1 MKAKWIFLII
11 MAAAIVALITAC
23 NKSEDTTPGMGRLVI
38 KVTDAPFPM
47 DLIES
52 ATVTI
57 SKVEIRKVG
66 DEDPDGNPFILLTDV
81 PETFNL
87 LELRNGVVAELL
99 DMEIPAGE
107 YDMIRLYV
115 TDAGLK
121 LITGMEFNV
130 KVPSGSQ
137 SGLKLIVD
145 PPLVVT
151 EGITEELLIDFD
163 LSRTFELLGNPITP
177 AGIRGFILKPVIR
190 VVNLSTAGRIEG
202 VVTDKSSTK
211 LKDAA
216 VWLMQDTVIT
226 TAHTGADGKYAIIG
240 VPEGT
245 YSMFSTR
252 TGYDTVRYE
261 SVKVNAGNR
270 TVKNFELTVLR

>member
-99 DMEIPAGE
+99 DKI
-107 YDMIRLYV
+107 
-115 TDAGLK
+115 
-121 LITGMEFNV
+121 
-130 KVPSGSQ
+130 
-137 SGLKLIVD
+137 
-145 PPLVVT
+145 
-151 EGITEELLIDFD
+151 
-163 LSRTFELLGNPITP
+163 
-177 AGIRGFILKPVIR
+177 
-190 VVNLSTAGRIEG
+190 GR
-202 VVTDKSSTK
+202 
-211 LKDAA
+211 
-216 VWLMQDTVIT
+216 
-226 TAHTGADGKYAIIG
+226 AH
-240 VPEGT
+240 V
-245 YSMFSTR
+245 
-252 TGYDTVRYE
+252 
-261 SVKVNAGNR
+261 
-270 TVKNFELTVLR
+270 

>member
-1 MKAKWIFLII
+1 MKAKWIFILI
-11 MAAAIVALITAC
+11 MTAVLVALIPSCQKAENT
-23 NKSEDTTPGMGRLVI
+23 SGMGRLVI
-38 KVTDAPFPM
+38 KVTDAPFPIDM
-47 DLIES
+47 IES
-52 ATVTI
+52 ATITI

-66 DEDPDGNPFILLTDV
+66 DGEPDGYPFILLTDE

-87 LELRNGVVAELL
+87 LELRNGVVADLL

-121 LITGMEFNV
+121 LKTGIEFSV

-137 SGLKLIVD
+137 TGLKLKID
-145 PPLVVT
+145 TPLVIS
-151 EGITEELLIDFD
+151 EGLTEELLLDFD
-163 LSRTFELLGNPITP
+163 LSGSFVLQGNPFTP

-190 VVNLSTAGRIEG
+190 VVNVSTAGRVEG
-202 VVTDKSSTK
+202 VVTDKSENK

-216 VWLMQDTVIT
+216 VWLKQDTIIT
-226 TAHTGADGKYAIIG
+226 TAYTDSLGKYAIIG

-245 YSMFSTR
+245 YSLFATKS
-252 TGYDTVRYE
+252 GYDTVAYE
-261 SVKVNAGNR
+261 GVKVYKGNK
-270 TVKNFELTVLR
+270 TVKNFELTTLR